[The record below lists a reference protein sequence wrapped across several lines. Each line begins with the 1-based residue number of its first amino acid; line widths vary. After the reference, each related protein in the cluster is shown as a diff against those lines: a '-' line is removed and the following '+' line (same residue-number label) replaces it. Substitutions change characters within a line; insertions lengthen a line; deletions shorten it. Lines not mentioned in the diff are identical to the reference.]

1 MVTRLRSTRCALIRF
16 MLSRFISGFSI
27 VSCSPSKAPGR
38 TAVRQREDR
47 GAQLGSAHM
56 AERFHTSG
64 FEPAQDFIFGMDIRL
79 DAEDCLEIPK
89 ESTGR
94 PATVDAKNL
103 ARGVT

>member
-1 MVTRLRSTRCALIRF
+1 
-16 MLSRFISGFSI
+16 
-27 VSCSPSKAPGR
+27 
-38 TAVRQREDR
+38 
-47 GAQLGSAHM
+47 M